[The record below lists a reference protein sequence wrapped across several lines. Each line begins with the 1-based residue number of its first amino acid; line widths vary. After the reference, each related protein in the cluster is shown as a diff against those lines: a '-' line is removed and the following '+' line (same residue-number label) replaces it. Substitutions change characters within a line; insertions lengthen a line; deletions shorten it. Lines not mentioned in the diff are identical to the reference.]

1 MKILITLGAGEVRD
15 SFFSPAAIRELELFG
30 EVIYNE
36 TGRLGLDKE
45 TLIRLIPDV
54 DILFT
59 GWNTARVD
67 ADVLK
72 AANRL
77 KIHAHTGGSVASYV
91 SKEEYDRGIIVL
103 SGNDLFAQS
112 VAEGCL
118 CYTLMALR
126 RTYQY
131 AESIKTG
138 GWRPEHDFMQG
149 MIGRK
154 IGIVGYGAIAAY
166 YAQLIQ
172 WFHPELLIYSKY
184 ITKEELVKAN
194 GREASMEEIF
204 ETCDIISLHAA
215 LNEENRGM
223 ITADLLKRIKPGAL
237 FVNTARAGLI
247 EEDAL
252 YQELETGR
260 FQAVIDVYHEEP
272 IPADNILRRLDNV
285 LLMPH
290 VAGPTFDMRE
300 KVVDRLI
307 EDIKAIENHQPYKS
321 GIPYEYA
328 IRMTIS

>member
-15 SFFSPAAIRELELFG
+15 SFFTPSVMKEIEKCG
-30 EVIYNE
+30 EVIFNE
-36 TGRLGLDKE
+36 TDQLGLSKE
-45 TLIRLIPDV
+45 KLIELIPEVDV
-54 DILFT
+54 LFT

-103 SGNDLFAQS
+103 SGNDVFARS

-126 RTYQY
+126 RTYDY
-131 AESIKTG
+131 MDSIRNG
-138 GWRPEHDFMQG
+138 GWRPEHDFMEG
-149 MIGRK
+149 MIGKK
-154 IGIVGYGAIAAY
+154 IGIVGYGAIATY
-166 YAQLIQ
+166 YTQLIQ
-172 WFHPELLIYSKY
+172 WFQPELLIHSKFV
-184 ITKEELVKAN
+184 TEEEIKKAN
-194 GREASMEEIF
+194 AREASMEEIF

-215 LNEENRGM
+215 LNEDNRNM
-223 ITADLLKRIKPGAL
+223 ITKDLLKRIKPGAL

-247 EEDAL
+247 DEQAFYEEL
-252 YQELETGR
+252 MTGR
-260 FQAVIDVYHEEP
+260 FRAVLDVYHQEP
-272 IPADNILRRLDNV
+272 IPEDHVLRRLDNV
-285 LLMPH
+285 MLMPH

-300 KVVDRLI
+300 KVVLRLL
-307 EDIKAIENHQPYKS
+307 EDIKAIENHQPYRC

-328 IRMTIS
+328 MRMTIS

>member
-1 MKILITLGAGEVRD
+1 MKFLITLGAGEVRD
-15 SFFSPAAIRELELFG
+15 SFFTPKVIAEIQKCG
-30 EVIYNE
+30 EIVYNE
-36 TGRLGLDKE
+36 TGELGLDKE
-45 TLIRLIPDV
+45 RLIEQIRDV
-54 DILFT
+54 DVLFT

-67 ADVLK
+67 KEVLA
-72 AANRL
+72 AANKL
-77 KIHAHTGGSVASYV
+77 KIHAHTGGSVASYI

-103 SGNDLFAQS
+103 SGNELFAQS

-126 RTYQY
+126 RTYDY
-131 AESIKTG
+131 MKSIKDG
-138 GWRPEHDFMQG
+138 GWRPDHDFAEG
-149 MIGRK
+149 MIGKK
-154 IGIVGYGAIAAY
+154 IGIVGYGAIASY

-184 ITKEELVKAN
+184 LSEEELKIAH

-223 ITADLLKRIKPGAL
+223 ITGDLLKRIKPGAVL
-237 FVNTARAGLI
+237 VNTARAGLI
-247 EEDAL
+247 EEEAF
-252 YQELETGR
+252 YQELMTGR
-260 FQAVIDVYHEEP
+260 FQAVIDVYHQEP
-272 IPADNILRRLDNV
+272 LSPDHILRNLDNV

-300 KVVDRLI
+300 KVVMRLL
-307 EDIKAIENHQPYKS
+307 EDIKAIEDQQPYQS

-328 IRMTIS
+328 IRMTIN